1 MMDMPE
7 AGFAGQRQHL
17 TGAGH
22 VRPPGLLCAV
32 GASEGEA
39 GRVVE
44 QFIAVFCHPAAG
56 IGIQAAERLRQVA
69 FENDRPR
76 QPFPEQLFP
85 VGKNGFHAGSGRL
98 LPAAADDDGET
109 PAVEQQIANQVGAQ
123 QPGDAGDEQ

>member
-1 MMDMPE
+1 MDMPE

-22 VRPPGLLCAV
+22 IRPPGLLGAI

-44 QFIAVFCHPAAG
+44 QFIAVFLHPAAG
-56 IGIQAAERLRQVA
+56 IGIEAAERLRQVA
-69 FENDRPR
+69 FENDRPW
-76 QPFPEQLFP
+76 QAFPEHLLP
-85 VGKNGFHAGSGRL
+85 VGEDGFHAGHGRL
-98 LPAAADDDGET
+98 LPTAADDDGET
-109 PAVEQQIANQVGAQ
+109 PAVEEQITNQVGAQ